1 MTASSLG
8 SFQASMLAGAGSSR
22 FYAEMAPSVPSE
34 QLCGIRVY
42 VYSSIHPLFQ
52 GDPQSKLLD
61 TDSQY
66 VKRHFSVERYVT
78 FFHGSLRD
86 TSPGSVRGHFSR
98 HVRDA
103 PTSCV
108 TLLELQ
114 WAIGVFVLFT
124 SCPIMSNLTQS
135 FSSFS
140 FCFLFSHR
148 TSSRLEIICLIKMVQ
163 SARSWLYKQTQHLL
177 FCVAFMFPF
186 FVARNVSYRSSGQI
200 CPKILGPGVFKK
212 KANKF
217 SWLEMFQHFCGQKCS
232 TVFFFF
238 FGAGQILKKHCWPG
252 NVLNLRGQT
261 CSRVF
266 LA

>member
-238 FGAGQILKKHCWPG
+238 FSGPVRFSKNIVG
-252 NVLNLRGQT
+252 RGM
-261 CSRVF
+261 S
-266 LA
+266 